1 MAAGR
6 VTREKV
12 KPEVWEM
19 VFRHYTR
26 RELQDLLGVTRQAVA
41 QMAERRS
48 MPAVWA
54 SKMHRD
60 TNGIL
65 DARIL
70 CPEVFMGVF

>member
-1 MAAGR
+1 MPRGR
-6 VTREKV
+6 TFRQRV

-19 VFRHYTR
+19 VFRHYTNR
-26 RELQDLLGVTRQAVA
+26 QLSELLGVSRQAVQ
-41 QMAERRS
+41 QMS
-48 MPAVWA
+48 SGGYMPAVWA

-60 TNGIL
+60 SNGIL

>member
-6 VTREKV
+6 VTRERV

-19 VFRHYTR
+19 VRRHYTVKQLS
-26 RELQDLLGVTRQAVA
+26 ELLGVSRQSVH
-41 QMAERRS
+41 QMAARRS

-54 SKMHRD
+54 SKIHRD
-60 TNGIL
+60 SNGIL